1 MHTPIPGRLVGKRA
15 LITGASRGI
24 GRAIAIR
31 LAAEGALVGVNY
43 ATHAAAAADVVNTIE
58 AAGGAAFAI
67 HAQIGAM
74 SAIDALWRSWDEEV
88 GRRCGDCALDI
99 LVNNAG
105 ITAGVPLTQV
115 DEEGFDRIFDT
126 NTKGAAF
133 VTQAAV
139 KRLRHNGRIVTI
151 TSGAGKHPSARNT
164 IYGMSKAALHAMTVG
179 LACELGSRGITANC
193 VSPGWT
199 VTDITAKA
207 REDSALVGRVESATA
222 LGRLGQPE
230 DIAAVVAF
238 LVSPDGGWLTG
249 QWIDADGGYKLI
261 PPA

>member
-1 MHTPIPGRLVGKRA
+1 MPTPIPGRLSGKRA
-15 LITGASRGI
+15 LVTGASRGI

-43 ATHAAAAADVVNTIE
+43 ASQAAAAAEAVSAIE

-67 HAQIGAM
+67 EAEIGEAG
-74 SAIDALWRSWDEEV
+74 AIAALWRGWDEEV
-88 GRRCGDCALDI
+88 ERRFGDCALDI

-105 ITAGVPLTQV
+105 ITAAVPLTRV
-115 DEEGFDRIFDT
+115 DEAGFDRIFET

-133 VTQAAV
+133 VTQAAAS
-139 KRLRHNGRIVTI
+139 RLRDDGRIVTI
-151 TSGAGKHPSARNT
+151 TSGAATQPSPRNT
-164 IYGMSKAALHAMTVG
+164 VYGMSKAALYAMTLG
-179 LACELGSRGITANC
+179 LACELGPRGITANC

-199 VTDITAKA
+199 ITDITAKA
-207 REDSALVGRVESATA
+207 REDKALVERVVAATA

-238 LVSPDGGWLTG
+238 LVSGDGSWVTG
-249 QWIDADGGYKLI
+249 QWIEATGGYKLI